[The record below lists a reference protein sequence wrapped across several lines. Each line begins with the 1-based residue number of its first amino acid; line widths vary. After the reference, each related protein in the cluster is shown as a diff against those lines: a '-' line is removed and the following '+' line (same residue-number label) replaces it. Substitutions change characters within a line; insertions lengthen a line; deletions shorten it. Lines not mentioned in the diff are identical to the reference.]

1 MLSRKKRILSLLLII
16 VTASSIL
23 LLFGCAKEEKKE
35 AKSMEKIREEQGVP
49 VKIEVVQPTR
59 FDKKLSFFSKLSGI
73 EESTKFS
80 TVADRIVSVRAKVGQ
95 SVGEGKVVMTF
106 PTDNP
111 ELQFSQAKIGLE
123 NAEKLYKRMSELLK
137 AGETA
142 QQNFDNAETQYLV
155 SKRNYESLK
164 QMLFVES
171 PISGTIVE
179 MFVKPGD
186 DVFRD
191 VKLFTVAKL
200 QTMKAKIWVSESEVN
215 QLKNGMSAT
224 IEFGGKEYKGK
235 VSEIS
240 LAMDDMKRA
249 FGVEIQFPNPK
260 RELKSGVTTDV
271 KIITY
276 TNPNVIVVPRNLIKS
291 EGNKNYVF
299 VENGGKAEQRF
310 IQTGNESSISV
321 EVLNGLNAGDR
332 LISEGLSLLASGKKI
347 KVIQ

>member
-1 MLSRKKRILSLLLII
+1 MFLLISC
-16 VTASSIL
+16 T
-23 LLFGCAKEEKKE
+23 KDEKKE
-35 AKSMEKIREEQGVP
+35 AKSMEQIRDEKGVP
-49 VKIEVVQPTR
+49 VKVEVIQATR
-59 FDKKLSFFSKLSGI
+59 FDKELSFFSRLSGI
-73 EESTKFS
+73 EESTKHS
-80 TVADRIVSVRAKVGQ
+80 MVADRIASVRAKVGQ
-95 SVGEGKVVMTF
+95 SIGQGRVVITF
-106 PTDNP
+106 PTNNP
-111 ELQFSQAKIGLE
+111 QLQLSQAKIGLD

-142 QQNFDNAETQYLV
+142 QANYDNAETQYLV
-155 SKRNYESLK
+155 AKRNYESLK
-164 QMLFVES
+164 QMIYVES

-191 VKLFTVAKL
+191 AKLFTVAQL
-200 QTMKAKIWVSESEVN
+200 QKMKAKIWVSESEVN
-215 QLKNGMSAT
+215 LLKLGMTASM
-224 IEFGGKEYKGK
+224 EFGGKEYKGK
-235 VSEIS
+235 VTEIS

-276 TNPNVIVVPRNLIKS
+276 TNPNVIVVPRNLIKN
-291 EGNKNYVF
+291 EADKKYVF

-321 EVLNGLNAGDR
+321 EILSGLNAGER
-332 LISEGLSLLASGKKI
+332 LITEGMSLLSNGKKI

>member
-1 MLSRKKRILSLLLII
+1 M
-16 VTASSIL
+16 L
-23 LLFGCAKEEKKE
+23 LLFGCAKEAKKE
-35 AKSMEKIREEQGVP
+35 TKSMEQIRDEQGVP
-49 VKIEVVQPTR
+49 VKIEVVQTTK
-59 FDKKLSFFSKLSGI
+59 FNKELSFFSKLSGI
-73 EESTKFS
+73 QESTKYAL
-80 TVADRIVSVRAKVGQ
+80 VADKIASVRVKVGQ
-95 SVGEGKVVMTF
+95 SIGEGKVVLTF

-111 ELQFSQAKIGLE
+111 ELQFSQAKIALE
-123 NAEKLYKRMSELLK
+123 NSEKLYKRMSELLK

-164 QMLFVES
+164 QMIYVDS

-179 MFVKPGD
+179 LFVKSGD

-191 VKLFTVAKL
+191 AKLFTVAQL

-215 QLKNGMSAT
+215 QLKNGMAAT

-240 LAMDDMKRA
+240 LAMDEMNRA

-291 EGNKNYVF
+291 EGDKKYVF

-321 EVLNGLNAGDR
+321 EVVRGLITGDR